1 MISDFKIFPN
11 NAFDMAENWYNVG
24 LTVILHISQLKYS
37 QQFAF
42 GGLVAYKPVA
52 YKINKCNA

>member
-1 MISDFKIFPN
+1 MIRDFKIFPN

-24 LTVILHISQLKYS
+24 LTVILCILQLKYS
-37 QQFAF
+37 QQFVF

-52 YKINKCNA
+52 YKINKYNA

>member
-11 NAFDMAENWYNVG
+11 YAFEIAENWHNVD
-24 LTVILHISQLKYS
+24 LTVILRILQLKHS

-42 GGLVAYKPVA
+42 RGLVAYKPVA